1 MATLV
6 EADNNR
12 TIDIPVGE
20 TVEVTLP
27 ENATTGYRWAVESY
41 DSEHIEALGSEPR
54 YTAKGVGSGGEV
66 MFLFRGKKAGSGGI
80 ALKQW
85 RAWEGN
91 SSVIGQFRVEL
102 NVRP

>member
-85 RAWEGN
+85 RAWEGD
-91 SSVIGQFRVEL
+91 SSVIGRFRVEL

>member
-66 MFLFRGKKAGSGGI
+66 MFHFRGKKAGSGGI

-85 RAWEGN
+85 RAWEGD
-91 SSVIGQFRVEL
+91 SSVIGRFRVEL